1 MHVEFLTP
9 ADRAL
14 LAIQGPE
21 AVKALQQPT
30 TLDLKILYFMRTS
43 VAGIAGAKEC
53 RISRC
58 GYTGED
64 GFEISI
70 PAGSAAQIADALLN
84 AKRCSIK
91 LAGLG
96 ARDSLR

>member
-43 VAGIAGAKEC
+43 VAGIAGAGRNAEFPGVATRGRTVSK
-53 RISRC
+53 
-58 GYTGED
+58 YQYQ
-64 GFEISI
+64 
-70 PAGSAAQIADALLN
+70 PAALP
-84 AKRCSIK
+84 K
-91 LAGLG
+91 
-96 ARDSLR
+96 